1 MVEVDDSEVVQE
13 TEKRKQE
20 FDSMLAKAQE
30 VNREVEGGLYDVDG
44 MILLLGTKRRREAQP
59 GRSR

>member
-1 MVEVDDSEVVQE
+1 MVEVDDSEVVNE
-13 TEKRKQE
+13 NEKRKQE

-30 VNREVEGGLYDVDG
+30 VNIEVQERLYDVDG
-44 MILLLGTKRRREAQP
+44 MILLLGSKRRREAQS